1 MKEYKVVLLNK
12 EVKLTRTKDL
22 EQTQNAINQCVA
34 DGWELQQVVT
44 PTYLDAAMIGIF
56 CREKEQA

>member
-12 EVKLTRTKDL
+12 EVKLTRKKDL

-34 DGWELQQVVT
+34 EGWELQQVVS
-44 PTYLDAAMIGIF
+44 PNDCVGAMIGIF

>member
-22 EQTQNAINQCVA
+22 EQTQDAINQHVA
-34 DGWELQQVVT
+34 EGWELQQVVT
-44 PTYLDAAMIGIF
+44 PDSLVGAMIGIF